1 MKISDFNKDHIG
13 KAIQLQETRFNVI
26 TDCII
31 TEVEVG
37 EIVVMFYMQENDDT
51 GYKAITWEDLKNY
64 IINGKGKRHYRI
76 FVAWGIVI
84 KRGITSFYNSS
95 FLIFRYAL
103 SIIFSIASLSSS
115 SNANIFFIIV
125 FISS

>member
-76 FVAWGIVI
+76 FVAWG
-84 KRGITSFYNSS
+84 
-95 FLIFRYAL
+95 LL
-103 SIIFSIASLSSS
+103 
-115 SNANIFFIIV
+115 
-125 FISS
+125 

>member
-51 GYKAITWEDLKNY
+51 GYKAIT
-64 IINGKGKRHYRI
+64 
-76 FVAWGIVI
+76 
-84 KRGITSFYNSS
+84 
-95 FLIFRYAL
+95 
-103 SIIFSIASLSSS
+103 
-115 SNANIFFIIV
+115 
-125 FISS
+125 